1 MNKNKNLKPK
11 VLYKYTTFETGL
23 KILETQT
30 IRFSN
35 PTTFN
40 DPYDC
45 NIPIKLKD
53 SVDLDSDFF
62 ITLNNQIREYTNSD
76 TLIKDKLDKELEIL
90 KNSKEKLKI
99 NANIFL
105 NKILTHFKEDMR
117 VLSLSNTNSN
127 LLMWGHYTK
136 NHTGIAIGFDTSYKF
151 FRNVIKIKYKKEQP
165 RLGKSLINDLTLKSP
180 KALEEL
186 RLFFHTKSFDW
197 RYEQEYRCE
206 IGINNLYNEFLS
218 TPSFITMFPAFF
230 KEIENKNNFVHPY
243 ITPECV
249 KAIYLGS
256 RINISNEQKIINIVQ
271 NKYTRAKIYKAF
283 LSDTEFKIKFKEI

>member
-35 PTTFN
+35 PKTFN

-62 ITLNNQIREYTNSD
+62 ITLNNQIREYINSD

-99 NANIFL
+99 NADIFL
-105 NKILTHFKEDMR
+105 NKILAPLKEDMR
-117 VLSLSNTNSN
+117 VLSLSNTKSN
-127 LLMWGHYTK
+127 LLMWGHYAK
-136 NHTGIAIGFDTSYKF
+136 NHTGIAIGFDTNYKF
-151 FRNVIKIKYKKEQP
+151 FRNIIKIKYKKEQP
-165 RLGKSLINDLTLKSP
+165 RLGKSLINDLTLKNL

-206 IGINNLYNEFLS
+206 MGINHLYNEFLS
-218 TPSFITMFPAFF
+218 TPSFIKMFPAFF

-249 KAIYLGS
+249 RAIYLGS
-256 RINISNEQKIINIVQ
+256 RIDISNEEKIINIVQ

-283 LSDTEFKIKFKEI
+283 LSDTEFKIKFKQI

>member
-1 MNKNKNLKPK
+1 MSNNKDAKPK

-23 KILETQT
+23 RILETQT

-62 ITLNNQIREYTNSD
+62 ITLNNEIREYINSD

-99 NANIFL
+99 NADIFL
-105 NKILTHFKEDMR
+105 NKILTPFKEDMR
-117 VLSLSNTNSN
+117 VLSLSNTNCN
-127 LLMWGHYTK
+127 LLMWGHYAK

-151 FRNVIKIKYKKEQP
+151 FRNIIKIKYKKEQP
-165 RLGKSLINDLTLKSP
+165 RLGKYLINDLILKSP
-180 KALEEL
+180 KALEQL

-206 IGINNLYNEFLS
+206 MGINHLYKEFLS

-230 KEIENKNNFVHPY
+230 NEIENKNNFVHPY

-256 RINISNEQKIINIVQ
+256 RIDISNEQKIINIVQ

-283 LSDTEFKIKFKEI
+283 LSDTEFKIKFKQI

>member
-99 NANIFL
+99 NADIFL

-117 VLSLSNTNSN
+117 VLSLSSTNSN
-127 LLMWGHYTK
+127 LLMWGHYAK

-165 RLGKSLINDLTLKSP
+165 RLGKSLINDLTLESP

-206 IGINNLYNEFLS
+206 MGINHLYNEFLS
-218 TPSFITMFPAFF
+218 KPSFITMFPAFF

-256 RINISNEQKIINIVQ
+256 RIDISNEPKIINIVQ
-271 NKYTRAKIYKAF
+271 NKYTHAKIYKAF
-283 LSDTEFKIKFKEI
+283 LSDTEFKIKFKQI